1 MSQIIHRI
9 LKKLGDFELLET
21 LAHRLAPTELQS
33 LLLEVYRRQA
43 AGIEP
48 AMLLKAYERDRFV
61 KPCHVDPLLMVEID
75 RLAFSLL
82 PENFQ
87 ALELSPV
94 CPLGSSS
101 AIATVNQDKVL
112 TTSRNTEVLADATN
126 VLALECA
133 LRRREAMRTSPRSPQ
148 RINLAASHRHLR
160 TPVPEVAW
168 FAPHFRIF
176 CLCSAGRAQP
186 SFQFET
192 DSLRDQ
198 LDFYLSLLAR
208 IGEVGLTISAVQ
220 ICLTDLDNGRNQ
232 ERVDA
237 RVIGPLSQKYPEV
250 EFLWD
255 KQRKRGLNYYR
266 NVCFSIWIAEKRG
279 TSYDLG
285 DGGFVDWTAQL
296 LSNRKE
302 RLLIGA
308 IGTQTMA
315 TLFNQ
320 LSDQA

>member
-1 MSQIIHRI
+1 MSQILNRI
-9 LKKLGDFELLET
+9 LRKAGNADLVET
-21 LAHRLAPTELQS
+21 LAERLTPTELQS

-43 AGIEP
+43 AGLEP
-48 AMLLKAYERDRFV
+48 ANLLQTYERDRFV
-61 KPCHVDPLLMVEID
+61 KPCHVDPVIMLEID

-82 PENFQ
+82 DETFQ
-87 ALELSPV
+87 PLELSPV

-112 TTSRNTEVLADATN
+112 STSRNTEVLADATN
-126 VLALECA
+126 VMALECA
-133 LRRREAMRTSPRSPQ
+133 QRRRKAMRTSPRSAQ

-160 TPVPEVAW
+160 TQLPEVAW

-176 CLCSAGRAQP
+176 CLCSAGRAEP

-198 LDFYLSLLAR
+198 VGFYLSLLSR
-208 IGEVGLTISAVQ
+208 INEVGLTIGDVQ
-220 ICLTDLDNGRNQ
+220 ICFTDLDDGRNK
-232 ERVDA
+232 ERVEA
-237 RVIGPLSQKYPEV
+237 KVIAPLAQKYPKA
-250 EFLWD
+250 EFVWD
-255 KQRKRGLNYYR
+255 KKRTRGLNYYR

-302 RLLIGA
+302 RLLVGA

-315 TLFNQ
+315 ILFQ
-320 LSDQA
+320 